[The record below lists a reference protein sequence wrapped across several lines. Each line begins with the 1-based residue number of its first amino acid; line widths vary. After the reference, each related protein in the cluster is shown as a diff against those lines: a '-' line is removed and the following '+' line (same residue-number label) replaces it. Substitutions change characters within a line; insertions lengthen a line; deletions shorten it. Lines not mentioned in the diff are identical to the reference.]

1 MGIIMS
7 KTLTLSALVAIL
19 ATSTSTFAMHHI
31 TGGASSAEKAKCAQA
46 CHGKHGKCVS
56 KCEKY
61 ATCMRKNGGNRQGC
75 GGKFDPD
82 A

>member
-1 MGIIMS
+1 MS
-7 KTLTLSALVAIL
+7 KTSTLLAL
-19 ATSTSTFAMHHI
+19 ATVIATSASTFAMHHI
-31 TGGASSAEKAKCAQA
+31 MGGASSEEKSKCAQA
-46 CHGKHGKCVS
+46 CHGKHRGCVA

-75 GGKFDPD
+75 GGKFNPD

>member
-1 MGIIMS
+1 MS
-7 KTLTLSALVAIL
+7 KKLTFLALAAVL
-19 ATSTSTFAMHHI
+19 ATSASTFAMHHI

-46 CHGKHGKCVS
+46 CHGKHSKCIS

-61 ATCMRKNGGNRQGC
+61 ATCMRKNGGKRHAC
-75 GGKFDPD
+75 GGKFNPD